1 VTFSTAEITAFVGAY
16 VWAFARISAMMM
28 TAPIFSSQSL
38 PIRFRITLA
47 LVCTVVMV
55 PMLPELPAID
65 FLSGES
71 LLIMVN
77 QIIIGSI
84 MGFTLQLVFSVL
96 VLSGQ
101 ILAMQAGLGFSMMN
115 SPQDGVQITVVGQLY
130 VMIATLLFLA
140 MDGHLLLIQ
149 MIFDS
154 FYQIPIGLAGINA
167 QGFWLF
173 VSWGSNFYKHAVM
186 VVMPA
191 IAALLMVNISFGV
204 MAKASPQLNPFSVGF
219 VITIIFGFII
229 VLLTLP
235 NLAPYFSK
243 LVEEGF
249 SLAQAIL
256 TAK

>member
-1 VTFSTAEITAFVGAY
+1 MSFSTAEITAFVGAY
-16 VWAFARISAMMM
+16 IWSFARISAMMM
-28 TAPIFSSQSL
+28 TAPIFSSQSF
-38 PIRFRITLA
+38 PIRFRISLA
-47 LVCTVVMV
+47 LACTVVMV
-55 PMLPELPAID
+55 PMLPDLPAID

-71 LLIMVN
+71 FLIMLN

-84 MGFTLQLVFSVL
+84 MGFTLQLIFSVL

-149 MIFDS
+149 MIFES
-154 FYQIPIGLAGINA
+154 FKQVPIGLEGINPK
-167 QGFWLF
+167 GFWLF
-173 VSWGSNFYKHAVM
+173 VAWGSEFYKHAIM

-219 VITIIFGFII
+219 VITITFGFVI
-229 VLLTLP
+229 VFLTLP
-235 NLAPYFSK
+235 SLSPYFTR

-249 SLAQAIL
+249 ALTQAIL
-256 TAK
+256 LAK